1 MDKEATKKRL
11 KDAINYLAS
20 IGMIDGKSTT
30 KAIAADM
37 GRNSTTIGA
46 ARAGDKRYLT
56 RKFINEFCLQYNG
69 IISPN
74 WIWDGVGTMV
84 TSTPQDVMQQLAGID
99 YMSLPKEKLVIIIN
113 ELIDMRNRQQ
123 AFIYNEQERFMSLVN
138 DIAANVATVR
148 TKSRIDDILSNPKF
162 FTYLADAISMV
173 GNKKMN
179 EALSGADK
187 KEKEEILRSVFC
199 SMPEEEVENLF
210 SKVFER
216 FDNID
221 VISEGELKV

>member
-20 IGMIDGKSTT
+20 IDMIDGKSTT

-46 ARAGDKRYLT
+46 ARAGNKRYLT
-56 RKFINEFCLQYNG
+56 RKFVNEFCKQYNG
-69 IISPN
+69 IISPD
-74 WIWDGVGTMV
+74 WIWDGAGVMI

-99 YMSLPKEKLVIIIN
+99 YMSLPKEKLVVIIN

-123 AFIYNEQERFMSLVN
+123 AFIMNEQERFMKLIN
-138 DIAANVATVR
+138 DVSADVAIVR
-148 TKSRIDDILSNPKF
+148 TKSRIDDILANPKF
-162 FTYLADAISMV
+162 FTYLADAISTI
-173 GNKKMN
+173 GNSKMN
-179 EALSGADK
+179 KALSGADK
-187 KEKEEILRSVFC
+187 KEKEEILRSVFS

-210 SKVFER
+210 SKVLER
-216 FDNID
+216 FDSID
-221 VISEGELKV
+221 VISEDE

>member
-20 IGMIDGKSTT
+20 IDMIDGKSTT

-46 ARAGDKRYLT
+46 ARAGNKRYLT
-56 RKFINEFCLQYNG
+56 KKFVNEFCKQYNG
-69 IISPN
+69 IISPD
-74 WIWDGVGTMV
+74 WIWDGVGVMI

-99 YMSLPKEKLVIIIN
+99 YMSLPKEKLVVIIN

-123 AFIYNEQERFMSLVN
+123 AFIMNEQERLMKLIN
-138 DIAANVATVR
+138 DVSADVAIVR
-148 TKSRIDDILSNPKF
+148 TKSRIDDILANPKF
-162 FTYLADAISMV
+162 FTYLADAISTI
-173 GNKKMN
+173 GNSKMN
-179 EALSGADK
+179 KALSGADK
-187 KEKEEILRSVFC
+187 KEKEEILRSVFS

-210 SKVFER
+210 SKVLER
-216 FDNID
+216 FDSID
-221 VISEGELKV
+221 VISEDEKIV